1 MTPGAG
7 EHPAG
12 RSWWIETAPGTPRPT
27 LAASERP
34 RVDTVVLGG
43 GIAGLCT
50 ARELARSGHEVLVL
64 EADRI
69 AAGVTGH
76 TSAKVTALQ
85 GLRYSELRDR
95 HGPGTAR
102 LYADAHRRAV
112 ERIAEIADELSA
124 DCDLARRPAL
134 TWAETADTEKAVRA
148 EAEAAREAGLPVT
161 LIEGPEGAGTGLPFP
176 VRAAVRLDDQ
186 IAFHPRAWLLAVA
199 EDIERHGG
207 RIVER
212 SRAVELHEGDP
223 CRVVTENGAEVT
235 ARHVV
240 IATHYPVFDR
250 AMLFGRLEAK
260 REWVIGARIPVD
272 SAPSVMALTPDHG
285 TRSVRTAPLP
295 HGPDAS
301 EEQCLLILTGEKFL
315 PGDGP
320 MTPGVRRLETWLRE
334 RFPGAVETHRWA
346 TQDTFGTDGVP
357 FIGPFHAG
365 ARKTFVATGFNAWG
379 MTGGVVAGDLL
390 AGLIRGEEEPP
401 PWAEMHDPRRLH
413 PIREAG
419 SALGLQ
425 ATVARQ
431 FVGDRLRPAEA
442 DSVEDVAPGTGAL
455 VRVGA
460 RKVAVHR
467 DPAGTVRAL
476 SARCTHLGCL
486 VRFNEVETAWEC
498 PCHGSRFD
506 VDGAVL
512 QGPATRPLE
521 PRDPDAP
528 SRDGDAD
535 DDEPGQPE
543 YLDDP
548 GSDPAPDPAERG

>member
-1 MTPGAG
+1 MTPGVG
-7 EHPAG
+7 EHPAA
-12 RSWWIETAPGTPRPT
+12 RSWWIETAPGSPRPT

-64 EADRI
+64 EADRV

-95 HGPGTAR
+95 HGPDTAR

-112 ERIAEIADELSA
+112 ERVAEIADELSA
-124 DCDLARRPAL
+124 DCDLVRRPAL
-134 TWAETADTEKAVRA
+134 TWAETPDTEKAVRA
-148 EAEAAREAGLPVT
+148 EAAAAREAGLPVT
-161 LIEGPEGAGTGLPFP
+161 LIEGPGTGGTGLPFP

-212 SRAVELHEGDP
+212 TRAVELHEGDP

-250 AMLFGRLEAK
+250 AMLFARLEAE
-260 REWVIGARIPVD
+260 REWVIAARIPVEA
-272 SAPSVMALTPDHG
+272 APSTMALTPDHG

-295 HGPDAS
+295 GGPEDR
-301 EEQCLLILTGEKFL
+301 CLLILTGEKFL

-320 MTPGVRRLETWLRE
+320 VTPRVQRLEAWLRE
-334 RFPGAVETHRWA
+334 RFPDAEETHRWA

-357 FIGPFHAG
+357 FIGPFHPG
-365 ARKTFVATGFNAWG
+365 ARNTFVATGFNAWG

-390 AGLIRGEEEPP
+390 AGLIRGDEEPP
-401 PWAEMHDPRRLH
+401 PWTEMHDPRRLH

-425 ATVARQ
+425 ATVARH

-442 DSVEDVAPGTGAL
+442 DSVDDLAPGTGAL
-455 VRVGA
+455 VRVGG
-460 RKVAVHR
+460 RKAAVYR
-467 DPAGTVRAL
+467 DPAGTVHAL

-506 VDGAVL
+506 VDGSVV
-512 QGPATRPLE
+512 QGPATKPLE
-521 PRDPDAP
+521 PRDL
-528 SRDGDAD
+528 DGTPGAD
-535 DDEPGQPE
+535 DGDDEPEGPE
-543 YLDDP
+543 YLDEP
-548 GSDPAPDPAERG
+548 GPGATDRG